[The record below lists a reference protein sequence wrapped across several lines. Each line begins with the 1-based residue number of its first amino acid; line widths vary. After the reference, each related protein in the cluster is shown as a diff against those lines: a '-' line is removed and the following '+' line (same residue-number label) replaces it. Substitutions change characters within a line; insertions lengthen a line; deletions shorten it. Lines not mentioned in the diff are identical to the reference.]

1 MPVLIAARFYTEITA
16 LIVIV
21 AAALC
26 DETGA
31 RLSLF
36 HGEFEKRI

>member
-26 DETGA
+26 DETQGA
-31 RLSLF
+31 AFAVSR
-36 HGEFEKRI
+36 RI